1 MTYKFKKETQI
12 LNPNLFDNEI
22 VFIQENLK
30 PCENYKEL
38 AELLVF
44 CKALNITFAKNS
56 HILTKLSEESINY
69 LKTTLSP
76 KIGATFFNLNNE
88 YNINEFVRTI
98 LEYMKTYNRVEI
110 PDEIFMNFPETK
122 LPKVNKEYS
131 FVTPEVYIEELT
143 KILANTGNPG
153 KKEIDFLNETYKL
166 EILNVNTI
174 ENRNNIKIL
183 AGRIPNFQFKA
194 KDTAQVREFIS
205 KLEKIRTC
213 NKTFIMKT
221 LNNFKEG
228 EVLSDFNANKSF
240 WKHLEHNLKPT
251 QKKYKKYANAR
262 SFFRALKNNDLKD
275 SYNSQVERSF
285 KTLSLVKFYEFCSL
299 KKSPQYAV
307 RNLTKYFKQNKVTED
322 ELISLVSIL
331 EKQKVKTKV
340 LIELYRGLTKQ
351 SKERVFK
358 IKNKFHF
365 DYLGEP
371 KTYSFFAEK
380 IKDLIIKKLVK
391 DAETFINTTKDRIYD
406 IPAIS
411 RDIEDLK
418 NVPFPVSTDNF
429 FKNEKIGYITRG
441 TKLKLSDYVNGDYIV
456 FIAWRRKDYQRG
468 SVDLDLSGIE
478 VLNEDLENLEYNG
491 SNYQTLKSKN
501 MKHSGDFTFCKDF
514 NPLTGLI
521 TCEAILVKSRANNLH
536 FCVNTFNEISMKDL
550 DVFAGICDAKNFKGI
565 EETGTLDIEKTK
577 LLFEISHD
585 FTGFYKL
592 FSIKNDE
599 IMLEGV
605 NVCENSYTSV
615 YSEAHNIVAASKYLE
630 KFDCL
635 NVYDFVK
642 KLGINTYNPYKLKI
656 LLDYIINC

>member
-1 MTYKFKKETQI
+1 MIYKFKKDKQI

-22 VFIQENLK
+22 VFIEENLNSYK
-30 PCENYKEL
+30 NYKEL

-44 CKALNITFAKNS
+44 CKALNITFGKNS
-56 HILTKLSEESINY
+56 HILAKLSKESINY
-69 LKTTLSP
+69 LKITLSP
-76 KIGATFFNLNNE
+76 KVGVTFFNLNNE

-110 PDEIFMNFPETK
+110 PDELFINFPETK

-131 FVTPEVYIEELT
+131 FVTPQVYFEELT

-153 KKEIDFLNETYKL
+153 KKEIDFLNETYNL

-174 ENRNNIKIL
+174 ENRNNIKLLSQSIS
-183 AGRIPNFQFKA
+183 NFQFKA
-194 KDTAQVREFIS
+194 KDTAQLREFIS
-205 KLEKIRTC
+205 SLSKIRTC

-221 LNNFKEG
+221 LNNFNKG

-251 QKKYKKYANAR
+251 QKKYKQYRNAR
-262 SFFRALKNNDLKD
+262 SFFKHLKDNDLKE

-285 KTLSLVKFYEFCSL
+285 KTLSLLEFYEFCSL

-307 RNLTKYFKQNKVTED
+307 RNLTKYLKQNKVSED
-322 ELISLVSIL
+322 ELISLVKIFK
-331 EKQKVKTKV
+331 KQKVKTKV

-365 DYLGEP
+365 DYLGKP
-371 KTYSFFAEK
+371 KTYTFFAEQ
-380 IKDLIIKKLVK
+380 IKDLIIKKLLK
-391 DAETFINTTKDRIYD
+391 DAETFLNNTKDVKYEV
-406 IPAIS
+406 PAIS
-411 RDIEDLK
+411 RNIEDLK

-456 FIAWRRKDYQRG
+456 FIAWRKKDFQRG
-468 SVDLDLSGIE
+468 RVDLDLSGIE
-478 VLNEDLENLEYNG
+478 VLNDNLENLEYNG

-501 MKHSGDFTFCKDF
+501 MKHSGDFTSCKEF

-521 TCEAILVKSRANNLH
+521 TCEAILVKSGANNLH
-536 FCVNTFNEISMKDL
+536 FCLNTYNDISMKEL
-550 DVFAGICDAKNFKGI
+550 DVFAGICGAENFKGI

-577 LLFEISHD
+577 LLFEVSHD

-592 FSIKNDE
+592 FSIKDGE

-605 NVCENSYTSV
+605 NVCEHSYTSV
-615 YSEAHNIVAASKYLE
+615 YSEAYSIVASSKYLE

-635 NVYDFVK
+635 NVYDFVE
-642 KLGINTYNPYKLKI
+642 KLGINIYNPYKLKI